1 MKKNGVLFA
10 VLLAL
15 MSVGNCFAA
24 KVIQVRELD
33 TETGEIRVVSI
44 DEKIDE
50 LTQALTRQ
58 GINVDAMLDGLH
70 LDGSDEMRE
79 ARSDEISML
88 SNHQQMLYHSLQA
101 LYHGLHLGKAT
112 MFFMVNDVVVP
123 YAPRV
128 GASMKQAC
136 IDMQNMVHKF
146 FVTNCNFQAA

>member
-10 VLLAL
+10 ALLVL

-50 LTQALTRQ
+50 LTKTLAAQ
-58 GINVDAMLDGLH
+58 GINVDGMLSTFHID
-70 LDGSDEMRE
+70 DSDEMRE

-101 LYHGLHLGKAT
+101 LYHGLYFGKAT
-112 MFFMVNDVVVP
+112 VFFIVNDVVVP
-123 YAPRV
+123 YVPRV
-128 GASMKQAC
+128 GASMKQVYM
-136 IDMQNMVHKF
+136 DMQKMVLKLF
-146 FVTNCNFQAA
+146 TTDCNFQAA